1 MRKGLLKRSIAAATA
16 VLMMTAFSAC
26 GKEGE
31 DAPASDGE
39 TTTVTTANGGAA
51 SAVNDEIR
59 DIPSMELVK
68 EIKVGWSLG
77 NTLDATGASD
87 LTSESSWGN
96 PVTTKEMITA
106 VKDAGFNIIRFPTT
120 WGSHM
125 DENNN
130 VDESWMNRVQEV
142 VDYAYS
148 QDMFVILNIHH
159 EDWHDPYYETEEA
172 TIEKLKALWTQIGT
186 RFADYDE
193 KLIFEGLNEPRK
205 RNTAME
211 WNGGDKEGH
220 DVVNHMNAAFV
231 ETVRG
236 LGGNNAKRHLMI
248 PAYAA
253 SSTPAAL
260 NDLAIPEGDDKI
272 IVSVHAYLP
281 YMFALNED
289 LTQREF
295 TPDVGSASEI
305 VSLMDTL
312 KTKFIDNNIAV
323 IIGEFGARAKANT
336 EIRAEW
342 ATYYISKAKE
352 IGVPC
357 VWWDNGA
364 FTGTGENFGLLNRKT
379 CQWEFPEIVEGLMKG
394 LDA

>member
-1 MRKGLLKRSIAAATA
+1 MKKSLLKRVTAAVTA
-16 VLMMTAFSAC
+16 AIMVTAFSSC
-26 GKEGE
+26 GKDSSDVPESDDGTT
-31 DAPASDGE
+31 AS
-39 TTTVTTANGGAA
+39 TTVNA
-51 SAVNDEIR
+51 SPAVNDEIR
-59 DIPSMELVK
+59 DLPSIELVK
-68 EIKVGWSLG
+68 EIKIGWSLG
-77 NTLDATGASD
+77 NTLDAPDAKD
-87 LTSESSWGN
+87 VTSETSWGN

-120 WGSHM
+120 WGNHM

-130 VDESWMNRVQEV
+130 VDEAWMDRVQEV

-159 EDWHDPYYETEEA
+159 EEWHDPYYETEEA
-172 TIEKLKALWTQIGT
+172 SIEKLTALWKQIGT
-186 RFADYDE
+186 RFAGYDE

-205 RNTAME
+205 RNTALE
-211 WNGGDKEGH
+211 WNGGDAEGH

-231 ETVRG
+231 ETIRG

-253 SSTPAAL
+253 SSTPAAM
-260 NDLAIPEGDDKI
+260 NDLVLPENDDKI

-281 YMFALNED
+281 YKFALDGD

-295 TPDVGSASEI
+295 TPDEGSASEI
-305 VSLMDTL
+305 LDLLDRL
-312 KTKFIDNNIAV
+312 KTKYTDNNIAV

-352 IGVPC
+352 AGIPC

-364 FTGTGENFGLLNRKT
+364 FSGMGENFGLLNRKT
-379 CQWEFPEIVEGLMKG
+379 CTWEFPEIVEGLMKG